1 MIDVVADQDPLVR
14 WALHARD
21 ARVWRRPGA
30 VVVACP
36 GLSHWDRLVMNGD
49 PAAVAE
55 LLREVLAETG
65 ETFRPFGTEEL
76 VTELVARV
84 PELEI
89 SATFAWMETTTPV
102 GPGPVDSREA
112 RAAGVAGGES
122 ETADMAGGEARAA
135 GVAGGEESAAGREPA
150 AGRAVEPFW
159 LTEPEWPEVTALIRE
174 AYPESYAWPGHPDVY
189 RWAGIRGADGEL
201 LTVAAEA
208 WSTPEIGFMSGVAT
222 RPSARGRGLG
232 AAICAFVADD
242 LLTGRERVA
251 LLVDYWNTAALA
263 TYTRLG
269 FGLRRVAAARRR

>member
-1 MIDVVADQDPLVR
+1 MIDIAADRDPLVR

-36 GLSHWDRLVMNGD
+36 DLSHWDRLVMNGE
-49 PAAVAE
+49 PAAVAG

-76 VTELVARV
+76 VGEVVTRV
-84 PELEI
+84 PELEV
-89 SATFAWMETTTPV
+89 SATFAWMETTAPV
-102 GPGPVDSREA
+102 TRGRMSGSGTEPDDASTAGPVPGTDLV
-112 RAAGVAGGES
+112 AAPVWLA
-122 ETADMAGGEARAA
+122 
-135 GVAGGEESAAGREPA
+135 EE
-150 AGRAVEPFW
+150 
-159 LTEPEWPEVTALIRE
+159 EWPEVTAMIRE
-174 AYPESYAWPGHPDVY
+174 AYPESYAWPGHPGVY

-242 LLTGRERVA
+242 LLAGRERVA

-269 FGLRRVAAARRR
+269 FGTRRVAAARRR

>member
-1 MIDVVADQDPLVR
+1 MIDIAADRDPLVR
-14 WALHARD
+14 WALRARD
-21 ARVWRRPGA
+21 ARAWRRPGA

-36 GLSHWDRLVMNGD
+36 DLSHWDRLVMNGE
-49 PAAVAE
+49 PAAVAA

-76 VTELVARV
+76 VTEVVARV
-84 PELEI
+84 PELEM

-102 GPGPVDSREA
+102 TRGGR
-112 RAAGVAGGES
+112 AGGG
-122 ETADMAGGEARAA
+122 TQGAR
-135 GVAGGEESAAGREPA
+135 GTEPVPVWLGEE
-150 AGRAVEPFW
+150 
-159 LTEPEWPEVTALIRE
+159 EWPEVTAMIRE
-174 AYPESYAWPGHPDVY
+174 AYPESYAWPGHPGVY
-189 RWAGIRGADGEL
+189 RWAGVRGGDGRL

-222 RPSARGRGLG
+222 CPSARGQGLG

-242 LLTGRERVA
+242 LLAGRERVA

-269 FGLRRVAAARRR
+269 FGIRRVAAARRR

>member
-1 MIDVVADQDPLVR
+1 MIEIDGESDPLIR
-14 WALHARD
+14 WALPAGG

-49 PAAVAE
+49 PPVVAG
-55 LLREVLAETG
+55 LLREVLPEIG

-76 VTELVARV
+76 VTDVVARV

-89 SATFAWMETTTPV
+89 SATFAWMDTTTPV
-102 GPGPVDSREA
+102 QYGRSAPDRLDV
-112 RAAGVAGGES
+112 
-122 ETADMAGGEARAA
+122 
-135 GVAGGEESAAGREPA
+135 AAGRQVRFGGVDVSAPA
-150 AGRAVEPFW
+150 W
-159 LTEPEWPEVTALIRE
+159 LGADAWPEVSELIRE
-174 AYPESYAWPGHPDVY
+174 AYPESYAWPGAAGVH
-189 RWAGIRGADGEL
+189 RWAGIRGMSGEL

-208 WSTPEIGFMSGVAT
+208 WSTAEIGFMSGVAT

-232 AAICAFVADD
+232 AAICAFTADE
-242 LLTGRERVA
+242 LLAGRERVA

-269 FGLRRVAAARRR
+269 FTLRRVAAARRR